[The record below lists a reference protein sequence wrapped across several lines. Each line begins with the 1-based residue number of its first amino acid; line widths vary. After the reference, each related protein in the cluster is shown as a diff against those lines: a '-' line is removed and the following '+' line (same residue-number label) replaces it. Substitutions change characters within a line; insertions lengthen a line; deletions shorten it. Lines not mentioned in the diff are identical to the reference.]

1 MLKNTFKDSISHQ
14 NSYQVNTYFSGE
26 EIFKFAIL
34 KKFSIIKLEACD
46 LDSDTEIMIT
56 NH

>member
-26 EIFKFAIL
+26 EIFELATL
-34 KKFSIIKLEACD
+34 KKFSLLSWKPAILTVILKY
-46 LDSDTEIMIT
+46 
-56 NH
+56 